1 MTGGKCHFCMKFD
14 EKLKISEKSQKR
26 MDSVLIILGLALLVA
41 SGCSY
46 FVIDAFGQQD
56 LQLDCPKNAYH
67 GLDNQGN
74 KACRDILT
82 KQILE
87 PESVIIIDSNS
98 EKTKS
103 DSWII
108 NDPKTGEIILN
119 DGQTITVEIIIL
131 ALIGIVGSI
140 IAIYAKKRKLQ
151 IFQRRGWS
159 SIIAINAKKRKLQIF
174 QRRGWSSI
182 IAINAK
188 KRKLQ
193 IFQRRGWGSIQKEQV
208 RSRQYDKCNMCFTSP
223 SQWKYDYFDGNK
235 SNNDLN
241 NCQGLCSDC
250 HSVKTKRDNRLSI
263 YQK

>member
-1 MTGGKCHFCMKFD
+1 MKFD
-14 EKLKISEKSQKR
+14 EKLKISDKSQRR
-26 MDSVLIILGLALLVA
+26 MDRVLIILGLSLLVA

-56 LQLDCPKNAYH
+56 LQLNCPKNAYH

-74 KACRDILT
+74 EACRDILT
-82 KQILE
+82 NQILE

-98 EKTKS
+98 EKTES
-103 DSWII
+103 DFWII
-108 NDPKTGEIILN
+108 NDPETGEIILN
-119 DGQTITVEIIIL
+119 DDQTTTIEIIIL

-140 IAIYAKKRKLQ
+140 VAIYAKKRKLQ

-159 SIIAINAKKRKLQIF
+159 SI
-174 QRRGWSSI
+174 
-182 IAINAK
+182 
-188 KRKLQ
+188 
-193 IFQRRGWGSIQKEQV
+193 QKEQV
-208 RSRQYDKCNMCFTSP
+208 RSRQYGKCNMCFTQP

-250 HSVKTKRDNRLSI
+250 HSLKTKRDNRLSI

>member
-1 MTGGKCHFCMKFD
+1 MKFD

-26 MDSVLIILGLALLVA
+26 MDSVMIILGLALLVA

-56 LQLDCPKNAYH
+56 LQLDCPKNAYY

-74 KACRDILT
+74 EACRDVLT
-82 KQILE
+82 NQILE

-98 EKTKS
+98 EKTES
-103 DSWII
+103 DFWII
-108 NDPKTGEIILN
+108 NDPETGEVILN
-119 DGQTITVEIIIL
+119 DDQITTIEIIIL
-131 ALIGIVGSI
+131 ALIGIVG
-140 IAIYAKKRKLQ
+140 
-151 IFQRRGWS
+151 

-182 IAINAK
+182 IIINAK

-193 IFQRRGWGSIQKEQV
+193 IFQRRGWSSIQKEQV
-208 RSRQYDKCNMCFTSP
+208 RSGQYGKCNMCFTQP

-235 SNNDLN
+235 SNTDLN

-250 HSVKTKRDNRLSI
+250 YSVKTKRDNRISI

>member
-1 MTGGKCHFCMKFD
+1 MKFD
-14 EKLKISEKSQKR
+14 EKLKISEKSQRR
-26 MDSVLIILGLALLVA
+26 MDRVVIILGLALLVA

-74 KACRDILT
+74 EACRDILT
-82 KQILE
+82 NQILE
-87 PESVIIIDSNS
+87 PESVIIFDSNS
-98 EKTKS
+98 EKTES

-108 NDPKTGEIILN
+108 NNLETGEIILN
-119 DGQTITVEIIIL
+119 DDQTTTIEIIIL
-131 ALIGIVGSI
+131 ALIGIVG
-140 IAIYAKKRKLQ
+140 
-151 IFQRRGWS
+151 

-182 IAINAK
+182 
-188 KRKLQ
+188 
-193 IFQRRGWGSIQKEQV
+193 QKEQV
-208 RSRQYDKCNMCFTSP
+208 RSRQYGKCNMCFTP
-223 SQWKYDYFDGNK
+223 PTQWKYDYFDGNK

-250 HSVKTKRDNRLSI
+250 HSVKTKRDNRISI

>member
-1 MTGGKCHFCMKFD
+1 MKFD
-14 EKLKISEKSQKR
+14 EKLKIPDKSQR
-26 MDSVLIILGLALLVA
+26 SMDRVLIILGLALLVA
-41 SGCSY
+41 SCFSY
-46 FVIDAFGQQD
+46 FVIDAFGQQE

-67 GLDNQGN
+67 GIDNQGN
-74 KACRDILT
+74 EACRDILT
-82 KQILE
+82 NQILE

-103 DSWII
+103 DSRII
-108 NDPKTGEIILN
+108 NNPETAEIILN
-119 DGQTITVEIIIL
+119 DDQTTTVEIIIL
-131 ALIGIVGSI
+131 ALIGVVG
-140 IAIYAKKRKLQ
+140 
-151 IFQRRGWS
+151 
-159 SIIAINAKKRKLQIF
+159 
-174 QRRGWSSI
+174 SI

-208 RSRQYDKCNMCFTSP
+208 RSRQYGKCNMCFTSP
-223 SQWKYDYFDGNK
+223 SKWKYDYFDGNK

>member
-1 MTGGKCHFCMKFD
+1 MKFD
-14 EKLKISEKSQKR
+14 EKLKIPDKSQR
-26 MDSVLIILGLALLVA
+26 SMDRVLIILGLALLVA

-56 LQLDCPKNAYH
+56 LQLNCPKNAYH
-67 GLDNQGN
+67 GIDNQGN
-74 KACRDILT
+74 EACRDILT
-82 KQILE
+82 NQILE

-98 EKTKS
+98 EKIKS

-108 NDPKTGEIILN
+108 NNPETAEIILN
-119 DGQTITVEIIIL
+119 DDQTTTVEIVIL
-131 ALIGIVGSI
+131 ALIGVVGSI
-140 IAIYAKKRKLQ
+140 IVINTKKRKLQ

-159 SIIAINAKKRKLQIF
+159 SI
-174 QRRGWSSI
+174 
-182 IAINAK
+182 
-188 KRKLQ
+188 
-193 IFQRRGWGSIQKEQV
+193 QKEQV
-208 RSRQYDKCNMCFTSP
+208 RSRQYGKCNMCFTST

>member
-1 MTGGKCHFCMKFD
+1 MKFD
-14 EKLKISEKSQKR
+14 EKLKIPDKSQR
-26 MDSVLIILGLALLVA
+26 SMDRVLIILGLALLVA

-74 KACRDILT
+74 EACRDILT
-82 KQILE
+82 NQILE

-108 NDPKTGEIILN
+108 NDPETGEIILN
-119 DGQTITVEIIIL
+119 DDQTTTIEIIIL
-131 ALIGIVGSI
+131 ALIGIVG
-140 IAIYAKKRKLQ
+140 
-151 IFQRRGWS
+151 

-182 IAINAK
+182 
-188 KRKLQ
+188 
-193 IFQRRGWGSIQKEQV
+193 QKEQV
-208 RSRQYDKCNMCFTSP
+208 RSRQYGKCNMCFTSP

>member
-1 MTGGKCHFCMKFD
+1 MMGRKSHFCMKFD
-14 EKLKISEKSQKR
+14 EKLKIPDKSQRR
-26 MDSVLIILGLALLVA
+26 MDRVLIILGLALLVA
-41 SGCSY
+41 SFFSY
-46 FVIDAFGQQD
+46 FVIDAFGQQE
-56 LQLDCPKNAYH
+56 LQLDCPINAYH

-74 KACRDILT
+74 EACRDILT
-82 KQILE
+82 NQILE
-87 PESVIIIDSNS
+87 PESVIIIDLNS

-103 DSWII
+103 DSRII
-108 NDPKTGEIILN
+108 NDPETEEIILN
-119 DGQTITVEIIIL
+119 DDQTTTIEIVIL

-140 IAIYAKKRKLQ
+140 VAINVKKRKLQ

-159 SIIAINAKKRKLQIF
+159 SI
-174 QRRGWSSI
+174 
-182 IAINAK
+182 
-188 KRKLQ
+188 
-193 IFQRRGWGSIQKEQV
+193 QKEQV
-208 RSRQYDKCNMCFTSP
+208 KSRQYGKCNMCFTSP

>member
-1 MTGGKCHFCMKFD
+1 MTDGKSHFCMKFD
-14 EKLKISEKSQKR
+14 EKLKISEKSQRR
-26 MDSVLIILGLALLVA
+26 MDRVLIILGLALLVA
-41 SGCSY
+41 SFFSY
-46 FVIDAFGQQD
+46 FVIDAFGQQE
-56 LQLDCPKNAYH
+56 LQLDCPINAYH

-74 KACRDILT
+74 EACRDILT
-82 KQILE
+82 NQILE
-87 PESVIIIDSNS
+87 PESVIIIDLNS

-103 DSWII
+103 DSRII
-108 NDPKTGEIILN
+108 NDPETEEIILN
-119 DGQTITVEIIIL
+119 DDQTTTIEIVIL

-140 IAIYAKKRKLQ
+140 VAINVKKRKLQ

-159 SIIAINAKKRKLQIF
+159 SIIAINAKMRKLQIF
-174 QRRGWSSI
+174 QRRGW
-182 IAINAK
+182 N
-188 KRKLQ
+188 
-193 IFQRRGWGSIQKEQV
+193 SIQKEQV
-208 RSRQYDKCNMCFTSP
+208 RSRQYGKCNMCFTPP